1 MPRTEVR
8 ASCKRIELG
17 SGLDLVVLG
26 SGGPRAAGRAAASYL
41 IAIAGTPRFLIDAG
55 SGSFT
60 RLGESGLATDQ
71 LDTILL
77 THLHIDHAGDL
88 PDVVKSRDLLG
99 KSPLRFRIVGPSGR
113 GLYPSTS
120 TFVERLLGPQGAFAY
135 LSTFRNP
142 LKLETTDIAFD
153 LERAPETILDED
165 GVRILAAAVDHRDVP
180 AVAYRVEYGGHSVV
194 ISGDLASRRG
204 QIETLARGATVL
216 VYDAAVLDPPGS
228 PAELYELHT
237 PPARIGEVAA
247 KAGVATLIL
256 SHIPPKVEADAD
268 AALASVR
275 TAFRGNVLFAHDCL
289 HLRVGEN
296 PEESAMAVTS
306 ENHRVLIELT
316 SDDPKVWEG
325 VLNNVENVRKALGAQ
340 ATAVEVVAHG
350 KGLGLLIA
358 STTPLAARVATLAS
372 EGVVFAAC
380 QNTMKK
386 LGIDASQLVPAA
398 TPVDSGV
405 AEVVRKQE
413 GGWTYL
419 KGG

>member
-1 MPRTEVR
+1 MPGNAAR
-8 ASCKRIELG
+8 ATCKPFELG
-17 SGLDLVVLG
+17 NGLDLIVLG
-26 SGGPRAAGRAAASYL
+26 SGGPRAAGRAAASYV
-41 IAIAGTPRFLIDAG
+41 IAIAGTPRYMIDAG

-60 RLGESGLATDQ
+60 RLGESGLASDK

-77 THLHIDHAGDL
+77 THLHIDHAGDV
-88 PDVVKSRDLLG
+88 PDLVKSRDLLG
-99 KSPLRFRIVGPSGR
+99 KGPLRFRIVGPSGQ

-120 TFVERLLGPQGAFAY
+120 TFIERLLGPQGAFAY

-142 LKLETTDIAFD
+142 LKLEATDIAFD
-153 LERAPETILDED
+153 LERAPETIIQED
-165 GVRILAAAVDHRDVP
+165 GVTITAAAVDHRDVP
-180 AVAYRVEYGGHSVV
+180 AVAYRIEYRGHSVV
-194 ISGDLASRRG
+194 ISGDLASKRG
-204 QIETLARGATVL
+204 QIAALARGATVL

-237 PPARIGEVAA
+237 PPARIGEVASQ
-247 KAGVATLIL
+247 AGVATLIL
-256 SHIPPKVEADAD
+256 SHIPPDVEAEAD

-275 TAFRGNVLFAHDCL
+275 TAFRGEVMFAHDCL
-289 HLRVGEN
+289 HLRVGEK
-296 PEESAMAVTS
+296 PEESAMTATS
-306 ENHRVLIELT
+306 AMHRVLFELT

-325 VLNNVENVRKALGAQ
+325 VLNNVENVRRALGAR
-340 ATAVEVVAHG
+340 ATEVEVVSHG

-358 STTPLAARVATLAS
+358 STTPLGERVGQLAT

-386 LGIDASQLVPAA
+386 LGIDKSQLLRAA
-398 TPVDSGV
+398 TTVDSGV

-413 GGWTYL
+413 AGWTYL

>member
-1 MPRTEVR
+1 MPRNEPRT
-8 ASCKRIELG
+8 ACKPIELG
-17 SGLDLVVLG
+17 HGLDLIVLG
-26 SGGPRAAGRAAASYL
+26 SGGPRAAGRAAASYV
-41 IAIAGTPRFLIDAG
+41 IAIAGTPRYMIDAG

-60 RLGESGLATDQ
+60 RLGESGLESDK

-77 THLHIDHAGDL
+77 THLHIDHAGDV
-88 PDVVKSRDLLG
+88 PDLVKSRDLLA
-99 KSPLRFRIVGPSGR
+99 KEPIRFRIIGPSGH

-153 LERAPETILDED
+153 LERAPETIIDED
-165 GVRILAAAVDHRDVP
+165 GVKITAAAVDHRDVP
-180 AVAYRVEYGGHSVV
+180 AVAYRIEYRGQSVV
-194 ISGDLASRRG
+194 ISGDLASKRG
-204 QIETLARGATVL
+204 QIATLARGATVL

-237 PPARIGEVAA
+237 PPKRIAEVASQ
-247 KAGVATLIL
+247 AGVATLIL
-256 SHIPPKVEADAD
+256 SHVPPDVEAQAD
-268 AALASVR
+268 AVLASVR
-275 TAFRGNVLFAHDCL
+275 AAFRGDVMFAHDCL
-289 HLRVGEN
+289 HLRVGEK
-296 PEESAMAVTS
+296 PEGSPMESTS
-306 ENHRVLIELT
+306 SKHRVLFELT

-325 VLNNVENVRKALGAQ
+325 VLNNVENVRKALGAG
-340 ATAVEVVAHG
+340 ATEVEVVAHG

-358 STTPLAARVATLAS
+358 STTPLADRVAKLAQ

-386 LGIDASQLVPAA
+386 LGIDKSQLLPAA
-398 TPVDSGV
+398 ITVDSGV

-413 GGWTYL
+413 AGWTYL